1 MTSLEVR
8 TAVCVSQKQMLLLGQ
23 IDSVRV
29 CAHALVT
36 QYINPIS
43 FGRAQQFL
51 QFFMWRG
58 NVWVSDGIIRRS
70 GWKEK
75 RETESEI
82 ERERRKEK

>member
-43 FGRAQQFL
+43 FGRAQQFFTVL
-51 QFFMWRG
+51 Y
-58 NVWVSDGIIRRS
+58 V
-70 GWKEK
+70 
-75 RETESEI
+75 
-82 ERERRKEK
+82 ERKCLGV